1 MQTLTHNIMKQPE
14 AITSNGCGS
23 TEAYPTDAKVYFD

>member
-14 AITSNGCGS
+14 AITNNGCGS
-23 TEAYPTDAKVYFD
+23 TEAYPEWCEGLF